1 MFFLGGDDLK
11 SFVHNGFVVIEKPEL
26 AELFAK
32 IDKDGKLKLPTPF
45 QTQKHVIIIIHHTH
59 TLSYLLNCRQESSNE
74 RKGSA

>member
-32 IDKDGKLKLPTPF
+32 IDKDGKLKLPTLS
-45 QTQKHVIIIIHHTH
+45 KHKK
-59 TLSYLLNCRQESSNE
+59 TLSS
-74 RKGSA
+74 